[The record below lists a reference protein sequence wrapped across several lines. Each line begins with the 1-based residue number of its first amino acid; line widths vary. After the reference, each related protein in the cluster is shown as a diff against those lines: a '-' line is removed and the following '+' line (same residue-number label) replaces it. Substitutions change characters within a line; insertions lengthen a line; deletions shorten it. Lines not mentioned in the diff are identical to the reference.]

1 MLTLQHATAPTR
13 TIHTGVINPV
23 SGETADGS
31 YSTSINTFALSLDYR
46 F

>member
-1 MLTLQHATAPTR
+1 MLTLQRATAPTR
-13 TIHTGVINPV
+13 TITGVINPAT
-23 SGETADGS
+23 GETANGS